1 MVNGI
6 CDKLAP
12 YERVCNASV
21 QSFPN
26 QVDGHISICESR
38 Q

>member
-1 MVNGI
+1 MWI
-6 CDKLAP
+6 SLAP

-26 QVDGHISICESR
+26 QVDGHIYIYIYIYIYI
-38 Q
+38 